1 MSGPFVVASTLTV
14 PVAGVTREDRGYRQA
29 AAGRS
34 WTGWTRV
41 PGGPA
46 VSGGDDVRRAVV
58 TGGGTG
64 IGLAVTRRL
73 VADGADVVVVGRRR
87 DVLERAAAEVDAAAG
102 RSAVTVETADLR
114 EPDEVEALAARLVG
128 GGPVDVLVLN
138 AGGSL
143 EQEGD
148 GVAATAGLWTE
159 TFRLNVLTTVL
170 LGETLLPHLTRPGGR
185 VVAMSS
191 VAALRGIGS
200 YGAAKAAV
208 NSWVTGVAG
217 TVAKDGVT
225 VNAVA
230 PGFVPDT
237 EFWDGRL
244 DEREWQSRVARIPA
258 GRPGTVD
265 EVAAAVAYL
274 AAPDAGWTTGQVLAV
289 HGGAVL
295 ARL

>member
-1 MSGPFVVASTLTV
+1 
-14 PVAGVTREDRGYRQA
+14 
-29 AAGRS
+29 
-34 WTGWTRV
+34 
-41 PGGPA
+41 
-46 VSGGDDVRRAVV
+46 VV

-87 DVLERAAAEVDAAAG
+87 EVLERAAADVDAAAG

-114 EPDEVEALAARLVG
+114 EVDDVEALTARLVA

-138 AGGSL
+138 AGGML
-143 EQEGD
+143 ERDGD
-148 GVAATAGLWTE
+148 GLGATARLWTDD
-159 TFRLNVLTTVL
+159 FRLNVLTTVL
-170 LGETLLPHLTRPGGR
+170 LGEALLPHLTRPGGR

-191 VAALRGIGS
+191 VAAMRGAGS

-217 TVAKDGVT
+217 RVAKDGIT

-230 PGFVPDT
+230 PGLVPDT
-237 EFWDGRL
+237 EFWEGRL
-244 DEREWQSRVARIPA
+244 DESERQARVARIPA

-274 AAPDAGWTTGQVLAV
+274 TAPDAGWTTGQVLAV

>member
-1 MSGPFVVASTLTV
+1 M
-14 PVAGVTREDRGYRQA
+14 
-29 AAGRS
+29 
-34 WTGWTRV
+34 
-41 PGGPA
+41 
-46 VSGGDDVRRAVV
+46 RRAVV

-114 EPDEVEALAARLVG
+114 EPDEVAALAGRVVE
-128 GGPVDVLVLN
+128 GGPVDALVLN
-138 AGGSL
+138 AGGML
-143 EQEGD
+143 EREGD
-148 GVAATAGLWTE
+148 GLAETARLWTDE
-159 TFRLNVLTTVL
+159 FRLNVLTTVL
-170 LGETLLPHLTRPGGR
+170 LGEALLPHLTRPGGR

-191 VAALRGIGS
+191 VAALRGAGS
-200 YGAAKAAV
+200 YGAAKAAI
-208 NSWVTGVAG
+208 NSWVTGLAGSVAR
-217 TVAKDGVT
+217 DGIT

-244 DEREWQSRVARIPA
+244 DDEQRRARVARIPA
-258 GRPGTVD
+258 GRPGTVE

-274 AAPDAGWTTGQVLAV
+274 TGPDAGWTTGQVLAV

>member
-1 MSGPFVVASTLTV
+1 M
-14 PVAGVTREDRGYRQA
+14 
-29 AAGRS
+29 
-34 WTGWTRV
+34 
-41 PGGPA
+41 
-46 VSGGDDVRRAVV
+46 RRAVV

-102 RSAVTVETADLR
+102 RPAVTVQTADLQ
-114 EPDEVEALAARLVG
+114 EPDEVEALAARLAE

-138 AGGSL
+138 AGGML
-143 EQEGD
+143 ERDGD
-148 GVAATAGLWTE
+148 GLAATARLWTDD
-159 TFRLNVLTTVL
+159 FRLNVLTTVL
-170 LGETLLPHLTRPGGR
+170 LGEALLPHLSRPGGR

-191 VAALRGIGS
+191 VAALRGAGP

-217 TVAKDGVT
+217 QVAKDGIT

-237 EFWDGRL
+237 EFWDDRL
-244 DEREWQSRVARIPA
+244 DDRERQARVARIPA

-274 AAPDAGWTTGQVLAV
+274 TAPDAGWTTGQVLAV
-289 HGGAVL
+289 HGGALL